1 MTVSK
6 RTRLDVFS
14 RYPTGTFFRVPAHPE
29 AEERKSG
36 IVSHQHSES
45 GVEIGAIPL
54 ARYGPASQL
63 QTETASSGKRRNLLL
78 T

>member
-1 MTVSK
+1 MIVSK

-14 RYPTGTFFRVPAHPE
+14 WYPAGNFFRVLAYPE
-29 AEERKSG
+29 AEERKRG
-36 IVSHQHSES
+36 IISHQQSES